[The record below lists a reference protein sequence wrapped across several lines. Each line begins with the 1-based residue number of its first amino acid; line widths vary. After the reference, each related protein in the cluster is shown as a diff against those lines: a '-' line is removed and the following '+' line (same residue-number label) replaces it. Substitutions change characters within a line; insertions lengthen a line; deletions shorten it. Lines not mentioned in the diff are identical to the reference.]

1 MILIAIFL
9 PTLLGF
15 LILAMVF
22 RDEQGTG
29 LLERISLA
37 FPLGAGVLTMQMFVL
52 GLFRVPLTLGHIG
65 IPLVVEIALLS
76 FWTIKKKVAF
86 SPRCEWGLRDDI
98 TSSKNPLMKKVAL
111 VLLIVWI
118 GAKLLSVFV
127 KTDLMPIY
135 AWDSWANWSTGAKL
149 FYFTK
154 GLLLDAPPE
163 DFFSGGA
170 VLRITSYPLHN
181 PLMQVWMS
189 LWTGAFDEV
198 LVKFWSPVYLLA
210 MTVSL
215 YLIASR
221 ELGRL
226 AALALVVMFLS
237 SPLLSYHATEVYS
250 DLPLSVYL
258 FLASVSFLNAMRG
271 RHSYWFLLG
280 LFSAEAMFTKDEALF
295 FVAPLLL
302 SAFIFVWQ
310 TSDVAAR
317 RWQAV
322 RAIVGPVLL
331 VVPWYLFKFSHALGL
346 GVNNIRFEFTFHP
359 EIIKS
364 VVMQVLTLANFN
376 IFFIF
381 PVILLIIG
389 GKPSL
394 EILSLFAATAC
405 YALFFIMLYM
415 FTTFY
420 YLHFSQGTI
429 FNRNLLTYYP
439 VVALLTV
446 LLLKRIGL
454 RSVTIVQEH

>member
-1 MILIAIFL
+1 MILIALFL
-9 PTLLGF
+9 PALLGF
-15 LILAMVF
+15 FILALMF

-52 GLFRVPLTLGHIG
+52 GLFRVPLTLGYIG
-65 IPLVVEIALLS
+65 IPLAVEIVLLT
-76 FWTIKKKVAF
+76 FWAIKKKIVF
-86 SPRCEWGLRDDI
+86 PPRGEWGLRDDI

-111 VLLIVWI
+111 LLLLIWI

-127 KTDLMPIY
+127 KTGLLPIY
-135 AWDSWANWSTGAKL
+135 AWDSWANWSSGAKL
-149 FYFTK
+149 FYFTQ
-154 GLLLDAPPE
+154 GLLLDVPPE
-163 DFFSGGA
+163 DFFSRGA
-170 VLRITSYPLHN
+170 VLRIISYPLHN

-226 AALALVVMFLS
+226 AALALVAMFLS

-250 DLPLSVYL
+250 DLPLGVYL
-258 FLASVSFLNAMRG
+258 FLASLSFLNAMRG

-280 LFSAEAMFTKDEALF
+280 LFSAEALFTKDEALF

-310 TSDVAAR
+310 TSDAAAR
-317 RWQAV
+317 RWQIV
-322 RAIVGPVLL
+322 RSIVVPALL
-331 VVPWYLFKFSHALGL
+331 VAPWYLFKFSHALGL
-346 GVNNIRFEFTFHP
+346 GAKDIRLEFTFHP
-359 EIIKS
+359 EVII
-364 VVMQVLTLANFN
+364 VVIIQVLSLANFN
-376 IFFIF
+376 LFFIF
-381 PVILLIIG
+381 PVILMLIG
-389 GKPSL
+389 GKPSR
-394 EILSLFAATAC
+394 EILHLFAATAC

-420 YLHFSQGTI
+420 HLHFSQGTI

-439 VVALLTV
+439 VAALLTV

-454 RSVTIVQEH
+454 RSMTAVQEH